1 MNVQAV
7 LDDLEGF
14 ERALGERLI
23 EAGKL
28 EPAGLDR
35 ALKLRAESGERLSA
49 LLPKLGLVSERR
61 LDSRPPWLS
70 PPRGAARSRAFTR
83 HPRAVM
89 A

>member
-7 LDDLEGF
+7 IDDLEGH
-14 ERALGERLI
+14 ERALGARLI

-28 EPAGLDR
+28 DRAGLER

-61 LDSRPPWLS
+61 LDSRPPWLGA
-70 PPRGAARSRAFTR
+70 PRGAAKVSDVHKTPAGRTA
-83 HPRAVM
+83 
-89 A
+89 